1 MLGTEGSSGAS
12 NPTLREFALNCF
24 VTPEEPFFLRWGWKH
39 NGSKTPRIPP
49 GGVKAQRAVETVLW
63 VLLFPRKGKCR
74 QYVETTVSVPKP
86 ALIRNVLFGLVKYG
100 GLGLRDW
107 LFY

>member
-1 MLGTEGSSGAS
+1 MGLEAQWEQNSKDSTRRSQSTEGSGNGALG
-12 NPTLREFALNCF
+12 P
-24 VTPEEPFFLRWGWKH
+24 
-39 NGSKTPRIPP
+39 
-49 GGVKAQRAVETVLW
+49 
-63 VLLFPRKGKCR
+63 LFPRKGKCR